1 MLQDKMF
8 LGRNELNKMTV
19 SSTFAQ
25 YFKQLYINNLIFIIM
40 KKITYLLVLMVM
52 TVMPVQL
59 HAQNVFYVSP
69 TGDDTNPGTQAAPW
83 SSPNATKWTDGCTV
97 KISGEIYAFE
107 RADVK
112 AKSVTLEG
120 ITSDAA
126 IAALADD
133 EFADKANI
141 SGFQL
146 FNIGDDTNAAT
157 LTIKNLTIKNVRRA
171 DLNAS
176 GGMIFVDIL
185 GTLNIEN
192 SVFKNFES
200 TIQSF
205 GGVVQCVG
213 KIHAKNTTFDNNSCM
228 YGGAVQIQESEEPVE
243 GTFENCVFTNNK
255 ADIYLG
261 ADGISLTTYSQG
273 GAVSMQAIK
282 RGNFIFD
289 KCYFKSNQS
298 KKNLGGAMLLSLVN
312 NVDINVSL
320 KITNSTFN
328 DNYTFKS
335 GAAIAFKGNPASGK
349 LDFTIANC
357 TFYKNTAGGLGT
369 GIAVSTVD
377 MGGPNSKPEVTGT
390 HIFANNTFFRNTKDA
405 QSAYSATFLYGQ
417 RGSDLVLVNNVF
429 LEETWS
435 GSQGITVEPGI
446 QGEVGSKTPVFNYK
460 SYTAKNNIFGRLGG
474 SYVQDWPV
482 ALRTEVETKLENNNR
497 VLSDSKNN
505 LGWQVSPEEKAV
517 ILGLDTLLAKTSVP
531 YLPIINKDG
540 LAVDF
545 GTSSLLI
552 GGTNIVPQTDVIGSG
567 IYGAFRDAGAYE
579 FSGATG
585 IQTISQKSVYIYPT
599 LFSNDLYLSENTASV
614 KLYNISGV
622 CCLTASNVSR
632 VNSSGLA
639 SGLYIVKITD
649 KAGKVFIEKA
659 QKQ

>member
-1 MLQDKMF
+1 
-8 LGRNELNKMTV
+8 
-19 SSTFAQ
+19 
-25 YFKQLYINNLIFIIM
+25 M
-40 KKITYLLVLMVM
+40 KKITSLLVLMVM
-52 TVMPVQL
+52 AVLPMQL
-59 HAQNVFYVSP
+59 LAQDVFYVSP

-120 ITSDAA
+120 ITPDAA
-126 IAALADD
+126 IAALDD
-133 EFADKANI
+133 TEFADKTKI

-146 FNIGDDTNAAT
+146 FNISDATNPAT
-157 LTIKNLTIKNVRRA
+157 LTIKTLTIKNVRRA

-192 SVFKNFES
+192 SVLKNFES

-205 GGVVQCVG
+205 GGTVHCVG
-213 KIHAKNTTFDNNSCM
+213 KIHATNTTFDNNSCM

-243 GTFENCVFTNNK
+243 GTFENCIFTNNK
-255 ADIYLG
+255 ADVYKDASG
-261 ADGISLTTYSQG
+261 NPTTYSQG
-273 GAVSMQAIK
+273 GAVSLQAIK
-282 RGNFIFD
+282 RGNFIFN

-298 KKNLGGAMLLSLVN
+298 KKDVGGAMLLSLVSN
-312 NVDINVSL
+312 ADINVSL
-320 KITNSTFN
+320 KVTNSTFT
-328 DNYTFKS
+328 DNYSF
-335 GAAIAFKGNPASGK
+335 GAGGAIAFKNNPTSGK

-357 TFYKNTAGGLGT
+357 TFYKNTSSYSYGV
-369 GIAVSTVD
+369 AVSTQK
-377 MGGPNSKPEVTGT
+377 MGGANSKLEVTGT

-405 QSAYSATFLYGQ
+405 QSGYSSTYLNGQ
-417 RGSDLVLVNNVF
+417 RGSDLVMVNNVF

-435 GSQGITVEPGI
+435 GSQGITVEPGQQAAGDLKAAI
-446 QGEVGSKTPVFNYK
+446 YDYK
-460 SYTAKNNIFGRLGG
+460 SYTVKNNIFGRIGG
-474 SYVQDWPV
+474 SYFTYWVKGVIPE
-482 ALRTEVETKLENNNR
+482 ARNLENRNR
-497 VLSDSKNN
+497 ELSDVKNSIN
-505 LGWQVSPEEKAV
+505 WSVSPEQKAV
-517 ILGLDTLLAKTSVP
+517 VLGMDTLLANASIP

-545 GTSSLLI
+545 GTSSLLV
-552 GGTNIVPQTDVIGSG
+552 GGTNIVPQTDIKGSA

-585 IQTISQKSVYIYPT
+585 VQTISQKSVYVYPT

-632 VNSSGLA
+632 VNSSGMA

>member
-25 YFKQLYINNLIFIIM
+25 YFKQLFINNLIFIIM
-40 KKITYLLVLMVM
+40 KKIAYLLVLMVM
-52 TVMPVQL
+52 AVLPMHL
-59 HAQNVFYVSP
+59 HAQDVFYVTP

-107 RADVK
+107 RANVK

-120 ITSDAA
+120 ITPDAA
-126 IAALADD
+126 IAALDD
-133 EFADKANI
+133 TEFADKTKI

-146 FNIGDDTNAAT
+146 FKIGDDTNAAT
-157 LTIKNLTIKNVRRA
+157 LTIKTLTIKNVRKEA
-171 DLNAS
+171 LNES

-192 SVFKNFES
+192 SVLKNFES

-205 GGVVQCVG
+205 GGAVHCVG
-213 KIHAKNTTFDNNSCM
+213 KIHATNTTFNNNSCM

-243 GTFENCVFTNNK
+243 GTFENCIFTNNK
-255 ADIYLG
+255 ADVYKDASG
-261 ADGISLTTYSQG
+261 NLTGYSQG
-273 GAVSMQAIK
+273 GAVSLQAIK
-282 RGNFIFD
+282 RGNFIFNN
-289 KCYFKSNQS
+289 CYFSSNQS
-298 KKNLGGAMLLSLVN
+298 KKSTGGAMILSVPN
-312 NVDINVSL
+312 NAVSINVAL
-320 KITNSTFN
+320 KVTNSTFTN
-328 DNYTFKS
+328 NYSKNN
-335 GAAIAFKGNPASGK
+335 GAAIFFAGSATSGK

-357 TFYKNTAGGLGT
+357 TFYKNTAGSDGN
-369 GIAVSTVD
+369 GIAISTVG
-377 MGGPNSKPEVTGT
+377 MGGPNSKVEVTGT

-405 QSAYSATFLYGQ
+405 PSGYSSTFLFGQ
-417 RGSDLVLVNNVF
+417 RGSDLVMVNNVF
-429 LEETWS
+429 IEETWS
-435 GSQGITVEPGI
+435 GSQGITVEPGE
-446 QGEVGSKTPVFNYK
+446 QGAVGSKTPVWNYK
-460 SYTAKNNIFGRLGG
+460 SYTAKNNIFGRIGG
-474 SYVQDWPV
+474 SYYLGWPV

-497 VLSDSKNN
+497 VLSDSKNG
-505 LGWQVSPEEKAV
+505 LGWQVSPEAKAAV
-517 ILGLDTLLAKTSVP
+517 LGLDTLLANASIP

-545 GTSSLLI
+545 GTSSLLV
-552 GGTNIVPQTDVIGSG
+552 GGTNIVPQTDIKGSA

-579 FSGATG
+579 FNGATG
-585 IQTISQKSVYIYPT
+585 IETISQKSVYVYPT